1 MPRPIPR
8 DQSFDA
14 TLALIRDPYEF
25 VRKRSQL
32 HGSDLFETRLL
43 LRRTVCMIGPEAA
56 RLFYDP
62 DRFVRR
68 GATPERI
75 RSTLL
80 GRGGVQGLDDA
91 AHRHRKG
98 MFMALMAPERIAR
111 LGEMTAEVLRAH
123 ARTWTSRE
131 RVVLHDALPEVLTRA
146 VCAWSGVPLAEA
158 EVGRRSRE
166 LTAMFDGAGAI
177 GPRHW
182 RSRLARRSG
191 ERWIA
196 GLVQRVR
203 AGGLEPPEES
213 ALRVIALHRDPEGE
227 PLSPR
232 VAAVE
237 VINVLRPTVAVAVF
251 ITLAAHALHQ
261 HPECRRRLQAG
272 EAGYADLFVQ
282 EVRRFYPF
290 FPAVMARTRRAFEWQ
305 GCRFPE
311 GVRVMLDLYGTDH
324 DPRSWDAPDEFRPER
339 FRTWDGSPFDFI
351 PQGAGD
357 HYQGHRCPGEW
368 IAIELMKV
376 AVDFLARRIAYD
388 VPEQDLRI
396 DLSRLPA
403 LPRSRFVISNVRTD
417 L

>member
-1 MPRPIPR
+1 M
-8 DQSFDA
+8 
-14 TLALIRDPYEF
+14 LRDPYGF
-25 VRKRSQL
+25 VRERCRR

-43 LRRTVCMIGPEAA
+43 LHRTVCMTGPEAV
-56 RLFYDP
+56 RLFYDQ
-62 DRFVRR
+62 DRFARR
-68 GATPERI
+68 GVMPERI

-91 AHRHRKG
+91 AHRHRKR
-98 MFMALMAPERIAR
+98 MFMALMTPERIAA
-111 LGEMTAEVLRAH
+111 LGALTAEILRARASEWASQGH
-123 ARTWTSRE
+123 
-131 RVVLHDALPEVLTRA
+131 VVLYDALPEVLTRA
-146 VCAWSGVPLAEA
+146 VCAWSGVPLAEGEA
-158 EVGRRSRE
+158 GRRSRE

-196 GLVQRVR
+196 GLVERVR
-203 AGGLEPPEES
+203 AGRLEPPEGS
-213 ALRVIALHRDPEGE
+213 ALRVVALHQNLEGQ
-227 PLSPR
+227 PLHPR

-237 VINVLRPTVAVAVF
+237 VLNVLRPTVAVAVF
-251 ITLAAHALHQ
+251 ITLAAHALHL
-261 HPECRRRLQAG
+261 HSECRRRLQAG

-290 FPAVMARTRRAFEWQ
+290 FPAVMARTRRGFEWQ
-305 GCRFPE
+305 GYRFPK

-351 PQGAGD
+351 PQGGGD
-357 HYQGHRCPGEW
+357 HHQGHRCPGEW
-368 IAIELMKV
+368 ITIELMKV

-388 VPEQDLRI
+388 VPDQDLRI
-396 DLSRLPA
+396 ELSRLPA
-403 LPRSRFVISNVRTD
+403 LPRSRFVISNVRSSS
-417 L
+417 